1 MPEKASNPFVAKE
14 EWIGRKEWIA
24 QWEHTLDAAVHGR
37 RMAIILEG
45 MYGSGKTMA
54 LKNMQQSARHHGLW
68 SAYVSVHEGDD
79 ERSMVRKIVSQL
91 REEHPEGAP
100 AAGIATVSKLLTD
113 VDHIAKNAHRGVA
126 LFLDDGNEMRAC
138 GRLLQKIS
146 DMLFHEKMQTGWLIV
161 ISGNRFEREYGLE
174 RRMLPLL
181 EREDAVAYIE
191 RTLAPT
197 KIKIGKECLHLAV
210 EDAAG
215 NPRILLAI
223 LRILYDQLT
232 REEKLITKAHYLRT
246 MRKILNMLATLFDD
260 LYYKT
265 SQQERK
271 ILRVMAKG
279 EAIPVSELA
288 KRLRLPLN
296 TVTTLALRL
305 VKKGSLVKVERGSYQ
320 LFNPLYGRYILKR

>member
-1 MPEKASNPFVAKE
+1 MPEKANNPFVAKE
-14 EWIGRKEWIA
+14 EWIGRKEWAA
-24 QWEHTLDAAVHGR
+24 QWEHALDAAVHGR

-68 SAYVSVHEGDD
+68 SAYVCVHEGDD

-138 GRLLQKIS
+138 GRLLQ
-146 DMLFHEKMQTGWLIV
+146 
-161 ISGNRFEREYGLE
+161 
-174 RRMLPLL
+174 LL

-232 REEKLITKAHYLRT
+232 
-246 MRKILNMLATLFDD
+246 
-260 LYYKT
+260 
-265 SQQERK
+265 
-271 ILRVMAKG
+271 
-279 EAIPVSELA
+279 P
-288 KRLRLPLN
+288 
-296 TVTTLALRL
+296 
-305 VKKGSLVKVERGSYQ
+305 
-320 LFNPLYGRYILKR
+320 